1 VARKFNISDEVLKSN
16 KNLLGHTF
24 NIQKPEWFVKKN
36 HHKKW
41 ENPPRM
47 FNHQHVNKQGEGG
60 VFGINQRRTD
70 DYQFKSSMLCQ
81 NSDSWTSGKSIWAG
95 VWPEKQ
101 TALI

>member
-1 VARKFNISDEVLKSN
+1 VVRKFNISDEVIKSH

-47 FNHQHVNKQGEGG
+47 FERQHVNKQGEGG
-60 VFGINQRRTD
+60 VLGLIKEELMITNSNQVCFAKIATHGL
-70 DYQFKSSMLCQ
+70 QEATLH
-81 NSDSWTSGKSIWAG
+81 
-95 VWPEKQ
+95 
-101 TALI
+101 L